1 MMLQD
6 SDLLKMQN
14 ELRQPEPPK
23 KEKKS
28 KKGLI
33 VVLVL
38 ILVVGVAC
46 GVFFLTKS
54 KKSAT
59 KPKDEVV
66 TEENANKIYVEKDEG
81 LVLLEEVF
89 NDKWDKEVEDLE
101 EENFTDGDDQDIIG
115 ADGEDDGSQDEGEEL
130 DDGCNDLSDW
140 YRYKNYL
147 ILIEE
152 NECTGETTITIYD
165 NNKNTLEVVDLV
177 YYEFIS
183 NDSKD
188 DDDGIIC
195 KPLIKDGKLYFMRA
209 KSREEVSPN
218 YLEYIDLKNELKRV
232 TVKEYNLD
240 HVID

>member
-23 KEKKS
+23 KKKKS

-33 VVLVL
+33 IVLVL
-38 ILVVGVAC
+38 ILVVGGAC
-46 GVFFLTKS
+46 GVFFLTKN
-54 KKSAT
+54 KKSVT
-59 KPKDEVV
+59 KPKEEVV

-115 ADGEDDGSQDEGEEL
+115 DDGEDDDSQDEGEEE

-177 YYEFIS
+177 YYEFVS

-195 KPLIKDGKLYFMRA
+195 EPLIKDGKLYFMRA